1 MCKRCGYFALE
12 DIELA
17 NKPMK
22 KCSKLVIR
30 EMQIKITSYHY
41 ISIISMIDLK
51 SMTLSGS
58 SLVMQQVKDPALLH
72 GWHRLQLWLGFDP

>member
-1 MCKRCGYFALE
+1 MGKICGYFALE

-41 ISIISMIDLK
+41 TSIISMIDLK
-51 SMTLSGS
+51 SLILLKNKNILTPFNGDRVSK
-58 SLVMQQVKDPALLH
+58 QVY
-72 GWHRLQLWLGFDP
+72 